1 MLENSPKLAVIIE
14 KSIDRLIVPYNPSVE
29 MRLTWLMFVVEK
41 GTWKDG
47 EANGHRKRWVIGNC
61 LEADREISIYYTVTN
76 ATMAARQDWSYE
88 QARG

>member
-47 EANGHRKRWVIGNC
+47 EANGG
-61 LEADREISIYYTVTN
+61 
-76 ATMAARQDWSYE
+76 
-88 QARG
+88 